1 MSEDP
6 PSRVVKKVWRRE
18 EDPLDD
24 GGRSEQTEL
33 VGSKLFSF
41 RDAVMN
47 SNQLNNSLNNKIY
60 SITEESM
67 LKTVVIKLL
76 ERKIGYNALWKPSM
90 RLQLMDIENDYFLA
104 KFESFVDYLNL
115 LWIIA
120 IGEMVGNV
128 IKIDLMTNKG
138 AKGQF
143 ARFTVQIDLRKPLV
157 SKIRIASRIHRIRE
171 DMEKGSGEAKDLVRL
186 DQHKNTTSIQER
198 VENERFGKWM
208 IVDLQNHRQD
218 RRNDDGQ

>member
-6 PSRVVKKVWRRE
+6 PSRVVKKVRRRE

-33 VGSKLFSF
+33 VGSKFSSF
-41 RDAVMN
+41 RDAEIIDGVP
-47 SNQLNNSLNNKIY
+47 SIDFFDRIY
-60 SITEESM
+60 SIIEESM

-76 ERKIGYNALWKPSM
+76 ERKIGYNALWNKACSLWKPSM

-104 KFESFVDYLNL
+104 R
-115 LWIIA
+115 
-120 IGEMVGNV
+120 
-128 IKIDLMTNKG
+128 

-143 ARFTVQIDLRKPLV
+143 ARFTVQIDLRKLLV
-157 SKIRIASRIHRIRE
+157 SKIRIASRIHRIME
-171 DMEKGSGEAKDLVRL
+171 DMEKGSGEAKDPVRL
-186 DQHKNTTSIQER
+186 DQHENTTSIQER

-208 IVDLQNHRQD
+208 IVDRQNRRQD